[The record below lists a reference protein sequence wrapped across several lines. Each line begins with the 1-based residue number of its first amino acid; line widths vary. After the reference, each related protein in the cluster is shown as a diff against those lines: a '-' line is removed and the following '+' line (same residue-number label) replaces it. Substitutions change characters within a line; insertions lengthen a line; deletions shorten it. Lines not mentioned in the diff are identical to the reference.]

1 MQRPI
6 KTLLFST
13 LYPSTARP
21 LHGIFV
27 ETRLRELLKTGAV
40 ETKVVAPVPWF
51 PWAGERFGEYGSF
64 AATPQFERRDGVDV
78 FHPRYF
84 LAPKVGM
91 NSAPYALARGA
102 LPTIRKLVR
111 DGFDFDLI
119 DAHYYYPEGVAASF
133 IAKAL
138 GRPFVVTARGTDIN
152 VIADYPVPRRL
163 ILDTAQAA
171 AASIGVSRALMERL
185 ADLGAARE
193 KLEVFRNGVDLERF
207 HPVPRDA
214 ARQQIGICAAPDDH
228 MVLSVGNLV
237 ELKGHHLAIEAL
249 QELPKGTRLAIIGK
263 GSDYSRLEA
272 LARQL
277 GLADRVHFAGVIP
290 PDQLKWWYSA
300 ADVLVLCS
308 SREGWPNVLL
318 EAMACGTPVIA
329 TKVGG
334 VAEVLAHGAGTLLSG
349 RSSAALVSALASLFA
364 ASPDRQQIR
373 RHAERFAWDDT
384 SRAQLELFR
393 RISPVR
399 RLIG

>member
-1 MQRPI
+1 
-6 KTLLFST
+6 
-13 LYPSTARP
+13 
-21 LHGIFV
+21 
-27 ETRLRELLKTGAV
+27 
-40 ETKVVAPVPWF
+40 
-51 PWAGERFGEYGSF
+51 
-64 AATPQFERRDGVDV
+64 
-78 FHPRYF
+78 
-84 LAPKVGM
+84 
-91 NSAPYALARGA
+91 
-102 LPTIRKLVR
+102 
-111 DGFDFDLI
+111 
-119 DAHYYYPEGVAASF
+119 
-133 IAKAL
+133 
-138 GRPFVVTARGTDIN
+138 VVTARGTDIN